1 MIFFIDTLYDFL
13 KISLHRNDTDA
24 GQKGSCNMKI
34 EKVNDNQIRCTLTR
48 EDLDERQLKISEIA
62 YGSEKAKMLFKDM
75 MQQAHFEYGF
85 EAEDIPLMIEA
96 IPMNTGCIV
105 FIITKVEDPE
115 ELDTRFS
122 KFAPSIIDDDSEY
135 EESASFAGA
144 ISDILDN
151 LPETPEETFDL
162 FRKLSSRKKNAQ
174 QLPASVPANS
184 KAAEPAGYSNRLFS
198 FRNLNA
204 AINAAIILKGYQEGD
219 SILYKNPNN
228 NKYYLLLLREYYN
241 TKDFVRICNILMEYG
256 TPEQGTAAVE
266 AYMEEHYSVIIA
278 YEALQALAKIDA

>member
-1 MIFFIDTLYDFL
+1 
-13 KISLHRNDTDA
+13 
-24 GQKGSCNMKI
+24 MKI

-75 MQQAHFEYGF
+75 MQQANFEYGF

-122 KFAPSIIDDDSEY
+122 KFAPSVIDDNMSDY
-135 EESASFAGA
+135 EEVPSFADT
-144 ISDILDN
+144 ISDIIDN

-162 FRKLSSRKKNAQ
+162 FKKLSSRKKAAQ
-174 QLPASVPANS
+174 PASPAS
-184 KAAEPAGYSNRLFS
+184 KMVSAEPAGYPNRLFS
-198 FRNLNA
+198 FGDLDTV
-204 AINAAIILKGYQEGD
+204 IKVSTVLKGYPEGD
-219 SILYKNPNN
+219 SVLYKNPNN
-228 NKYYLLLLREYYN
+228 GRYYLLLLREYYS
-241 TKDFVRICNILMEYG
+241 TKDFVKICNIMMEYG
-256 TPEQGTAAVE
+256 TPEQATAAKE
-266 AYMEEHYSVIIA
+266 AYMEEHFSMILSYD
-278 YEALQALAKIDA
+278 ALQSLAKLNS